1 MPYNWGLG
9 RIPDQDDIEEGLLF
23 FVNCLLQFSFH
34 KKILLIFPGWRNHVQ
49 KVNDEANNQT
59 ILMSFVSFGKLF
71 DELKSK
77 TCVITQDSVVQL
89 SREKSGN
96 IFSPHL
102 VTTITEQLQ

>member
-1 MPYNWGLG
+1 MISKKVCIYSTPSIIFFRQLFIFAIFIIWEILY
-9 RIPDQDDIEEGLLF
+9 LF
-23 FVNCLLQFSFH
+23 FFS
-34 KKILLIFPGWRNHVQ
+34 GWRNHVQ

-96 IFSPHL
+96 IFNPNL

>member
-23 FVNCLLQFSFH
+23 FVNCLFTIFISQKFFAYFS
-34 KKILLIFPGWRNHVQ
+34 GWRNHVQ

>member
-1 MPYNWGLG
+1 MFYCTPSIIFF
-9 RIPDQDDIEEGLLF
+9 RQLF
-23 FVNCLLQFSFH
+23 IFAIFIIWEIIF
-34 KKILLIFPGWRNHVQ
+34 FPGWRNHVQ

-96 IFSPHL
+96 IFNPNL

>member
-1 MPYNWGLG
+1 MSDHDLTPCNPSPNMLIPWGISG
-9 RIPDQDDIEEGLLF
+9 RIADQNDIEEG
-23 FVNCLLQFSFH
+23 
-34 KKILLIFPGWRNHVQ
+34 WRAHVH
-49 KVNDEANNQT
+49 KVNEEANNQS
-59 ILMSFVSFGKLF
+59 ILVTFVSFGKLF

>member
-1 MPYNWGLG
+1 MVTVHLQLY
-9 RIPDQDDIEEGLLF
+9 F
-23 FVNCLLQFSFH
+23 FVNCLYLHFSLSRKFC
-34 KKILLIFPGWRNHVQ
+34 IYLFFSGWRNHVQ

-96 IFSPHL
+96 IFNPNL

>member
-1 MPYNWGLG
+1 MFYCTPSIIFFRQLFIFAIFIIWEILY
-9 RIPDQDDIEEGLLF
+9 LF
-23 FVNCLLQFSFH
+23 FS
-34 KKILLIFPGWRNHVQ
+34 GWRNHVQ

-96 IFSPHL
+96 IFNPNL